1 MAENKKDSFTFSDK
15 IKNSKPAFNPF
26 SKRISSKIGNNGKP
40 KKTLFERTRRDA
52 PFFVAALAALLML
65 PFLYKYSG
73 SVDDGGIIT
82 PGVDDTIFSPDTDRT
97 GFIGSS
103 GADPDGQIV
112 QLSGRDSLDL
122 INGWGNEPEKTN
134 DSLPDFDRDGYSSSS
149 DSYSSSS
156 RPNND
161 YSNYRKQ
168 RPQETRAGFARASS
182 APTKINPLGKSG
194 MNFRGGG
201 GVGSRFGGAQ
211 LKAAARQNSAP
222 APKQG
227 IKPVSLQ
234 PLRAAG
240 SPSRSYFGMGGAKQ
254 AQASREAMT
263 KANAAEGLKEA
274 MFNPVQSGRHIP
286 GGIGTGDFV
295 SGGGAGKWDPSNE
308 FKGITPWWWDM
319 MKKRDQMQWEWKF
332 KLWRENLV
340 LPLVKKLGEILAEF
354 VGGMTCCLVTG
365 EDDCSMGSMWG
376 TTEGGGQKEGCKI
389 AGADPVTYEEYCKD
403 FPQKDDPHGLCAHNA
418 KTFKET
424 CKDMQAQGKRKW
436 EWVATVGAGGDL
448 SAWDKRMFCMG
459 NTVQG
464 QGISIKDRYDCD
476 AINTTR
482 NFQLQTTGR
491 AKNWNHYHIVVAK
504 NYVPLDDGGSTYLC
518 KTSTRDVNNGS
529 SSGLAN
535 YTAQGGKADVEKER
549 QKMYMTNST
558 IDGTGNEYRADGLVR
573 EELNDACVI
582 YIAEGK
588 VFDWDNFQA
597 KTEKL
602 LKKYVEERYKGNDK
616 VDINAMTKRA
626 FNALHLVK
634 IEGFAFKKDMSA
646 GIFYDM
652 PLDLLPYKYAD
663 FERDYI
669 WSRQY
674 SGELKGKYYDGKE
687 RRFERQGAFKRE
699 NALRTG
705 CAFTNFRISANV
717 IDALNDV
724 KADLTFDPDTHGANA
739 GNIQVFVEFK
749 DNNGST
755 LVSRAK
761 VNPTKA
767 EGDAAN
773 EGLRT
778 YAAVLTEDQVKT
790 LEGAAKNGPVT
801 ALWTAK
807 FGDKTSQDDESYV
820 GKWDFA
826 VKQVRKPKPQC
837 TQGQELKGEIKIYGV
852 MCSTTRKCTDKGTW
866 GEQVLDD
873 PTCGQPP
880 AAAASVAEQQVPA
893 PVVVNFFDTID
904 LVMDNAIKP
913 LDSTWR
919 LRPAQAQSNA
929 CTKLA
934 DFGNKKLLGVDTE
947 ISKLLVAAK
956 EKYDAANT
964 WNIDQNLSTIAETAV
979 KELQKKGVTFGD
991 KKVQTTLEYDEESVT
1006 VAELLDAMSIVQTDI
1021 PLNAVCMLGKTIG
1034 AYSVDPTAKN
1044 GNNMFGTFAAFMG
1057 YDASFFPGRKWVKD
1071 GREDLDPRFL
1081 GCVSGGKPGPA
1092 GKQYHYGHYNWNH
1105 KQLGDQDAQKDRVPF
1120 EAELNN
1126 GPWKGFPL
1134 APIAKAVNFS
1144 RKDHVD
1150 GLAANESMD
1159 EINRV
1164 EYHTKYDDVFQSEGS
1179 CDLGDATMSYTQ
1191 VKAYIQALCDHG
1203 TSIKPTNGDIL
1214 QCGSRFK
1221 PSEYVV
1227 GQ

>member
-97 GFIGSS
+97 GFMGSS

-156 RPNND
+156 RPSND

-211 LKAAARQNSAP
+211 LKAAARKNSAP

-403 FPQKDDPHGLCAHNA
+403 FPQKDDPHGLCAHKA

-424 CKDMQAQGKRKW
+424 CKDMQDQGKRKW
-436 EWVATVGAGGDL
+436 EWVAAVGAGGDL

-464 QGISIKDRYDCD
+464 QGISIQDRYDCD

-491 AKNWNHYHIVVAK
+491 AKNWNHYHSVVAK
-504 NYVPLDDGGSTYLC
+504 NYVPLDDGGSAYLC
-518 KTSTRDVNNGS
+518 KTSTRQVNEASN
-529 SSGLAN
+529 AAVAD
-535 YTAQGGKADVEKER
+535 YTTEKGQAYVGDLLDR
-549 QKMYMTNST
+549 TKIS
-558 IDGTGNEYRADGLVR
+558 GTGNGYRADGLVR

-597 KTEKL
+597 KTEKVL
-602 LKKYVEERYKGNDK
+602 RKKLGDK
-616 VDINAMTKRA
+616 ADVKRA
-626 FNALHLVK
+626 FNALHLIR

-646 GIFYDM
+646 GIHEM
-652 PLDLLPYKYAD
+652 PLHLLPYKYAD

-674 SGELKGKYYDGKE
+674 SGAYKGIYSDDKE

-699 NALRTG
+699 NALRTA
-705 CAFTNFRISANV
+705 CAFTNFRISAIV
-717 IDALNDV
+717 IDSLNDV

-767 EGDAAN
+767 EGNTAK

-778 YAAVLTEDQVKT
+778 YAAVLTKDQLKQ
-790 LEGAAKNGPVT
+790 LEEAAKQGPVT

-820 GKWDFA
+820 GLWDFA
-826 VKQVRKPKPQC
+826 VTQLEKPERQCQPGAQKTTQVRIGTATCPAKQ
-837 TQGQELKGEIKIYGV
+837 T
-852 MCSTTRKCTDKGTW
+852 CSDKGTW
-866 GEQVLDD
+866 GDVVLDD

-893 PVVVNFFDTID
+893 PVVVNFFGTID
-904 LVMDNAIKP
+904 PVMDSTIDP

-919 LRPAQAQSNA
+919 VPSAQAQSNA

-934 DFGNKKLLGVDTE
+934 DFGEQKLLGVDTE
-947 ISKLLVAAK
+947 ITELLAAAK
-956 EKYDAANT
+956 
-964 WNIDQNLSTIAETAV
+964 V
-979 KELQKKGVTFGD
+979 
-991 KKVQTTLEYDEESVT
+991 
-1006 VAELLDAMSIVQTDI
+1006 
-1021 PLNAVCMLGKTIG
+1021 
-1034 AYSVDPTAKN
+1034 
-1044 GNNMFGTFAAFMG
+1044 
-1057 YDASFFPGRKWVKD
+1057 
-1071 GREDLDPRFL
+1071 
-1081 GCVSGGKPGPA
+1081 
-1092 GKQYHYGHYNWNH
+1092 
-1105 KQLGDQDAQKDRVPF
+1105 
-1120 EAELNN
+1120 
-1126 GPWKGFPL
+1126 
-1134 APIAKAVNFS
+1134 
-1144 RKDHVD
+1144 
-1150 GLAANESMD
+1150 
-1159 EINRV
+1159 
-1164 EYHTKYDDVFQSEGS
+1164 KYDD
-1179 CDLGDATMSYTQ
+1179 
-1191 VKAYIQALCDHG
+1191 
-1203 TSIKPTNGDIL
+1203 
-1214 QCGSRFK
+1214 
-1221 PSEYVV
+1221 
-1227 GQ
+1227 

>member
-73 SVDDGGIIT
+73 SVDDGGVIT
-82 PGVDDTIFSPDTDRT
+82 PGVDDTIFSPDTTRA
-97 GFIGSS
+97 GLGS
-103 GADPDGQIV
+103 GMADPDGQIA
-112 QLSGRDSLDL
+112 QLSGRDSLEL
-122 INGWGNEPEKTN
+122 IKGWGSEPEQTN
-134 DSLPDFDRDGYSSSS
+134 DSLPAFDRDGYSSN
-149 DSYSSSS
+149 DSYSSPS
-156 RPNND
+156 RPSND

-168 RPQETRAGFARASS
+168 RPQETRAGFERASS
-182 APTKINPLGKSG
+182 APTKINSLGKSG

-211 LKAAARQNSAP
+211 LKAAAKKSSAP

-240 SPSRSYFGMGGAKQ
+240 NPSRSYFGMGGAKQ

-274 MFNPVQSGRHIP
+274 MFSPVQSGRHIP

-365 EDDCSMGSMWG
+365 EDDCAMGSMWG
-376 TTEGGGQKEGCKI
+376 TTEKSEKVEGCKVYGGNVQTF
-389 AGADPVTYEEYCKD
+389 AEYCKNID
-403 FPQKDDPHGLCAHNA
+403 
-418 KTFKET
+418 ET
-424 CKDMQAQGKRKW
+424 HEHYNDRCRDEKQFEKWCKGEQELHPESGTKW
-436 EWVATVGAGGDL
+436 DGGGGAGGDL

-464 QGISIKDRYDCD
+464 QGIHLKDRYDCD

-482 NFQLQTTGR
+482 NFQLQSTGR

-518 KTSTRDVNNGS
+518 KTSTRKVNDASNAAVADYTTKGGQAYVGGLLDRTKVSGTENG
-529 SSGLAN
+529 
-535 YTAQGGKADVEKER
+535 
-549 QKMYMTNST
+549 
-558 IDGTGNEYRADGLVR
+558 YRADGLVR
-573 EELNDACVI
+573 EEIKDACVI

-597 KTEKL
+597 KTEEVLRKKL
-602 LKKYVEERYKGNDK
+602 GDK
-616 VDINAMTKRA
+616 ADVKRA

-646 GIFYDM
+646 GIHEM

-674 SGELKGKYYDGKE
+674 SGTYKGIYSDDKE
-687 RRFERQGAFKRE
+687 RRYERQGAFKRE

-705 CAFTNFRISANV
+705 CPFTNFRISANV

-724 KADLTFDPDTHGANA
+724 KADLTFDPNTHGANA

-767 EGDAAN
+767 EGDAAK

-778 YAAVLTEDQVKT
+778 YAAVLTADQLKQ
-790 LEGAAKNGPVT
+790 LEEAAKKGPVT

-820 GKWDFA
+820 GLWDFA
-826 VKQVRKPKPQC
+826 VKQVKKTEPQC
-837 TQGQELKGEIKIYGV
+837 TQGQEHKGEVKINGV
-852 MCSTTRKCTDKGTW
+852 MCSTTQKCTDKGTW

-880 AAAASVAEQQVPA
+880 AAPTSSGNTPPPA
-893 PVVVNFFDTID
+893 PTIVNFFDTID

-919 LRPAQAQSNA
+919 LPSAQAQSNA
-929 CTKLA
+929 CAKLT
-934 DFGNKKLLGVDTE
+934 DFGNKKLLSVDAE
-947 ISKLLVAAK
+947 IAKLLAAAK
-956 EKYDAANT
+956 EKYDASNT

-979 KELQKKGVTFGD
+979 AELKKQGID
-991 KKVQTTLEYDEESVT
+991 LKKVPTILQYDEESVT
-1006 VAELLDAMSIVQTDI
+1006 VANLLDAMSIVGDQI
-1021 PLNAVCMLGKTIG
+1021 PVNAVCMLGKTIG
-1034 AYSVDPTAKN
+1034 ANSVDPTAKN

-1057 YDASFFPGRKWVKD
+1057 YDASFFPGHKWVKD
-1071 GREDLDPRFL
+1071 GQEDLDPRFL
-1081 GCVSGGKPGPA
+1081 GCVSGGKQGPA
-1092 GKQYHYGHYNWNH
+1092 GKKYHYGHYNWNH

-1120 EAELNN
+1120 EAELDN
-1126 GPWKGFPL
+1126 GHWKGFPL
-1134 APIAKAVNFS
+1134 APIAQAVNFKRHETS
-1144 RKDHVD
+1144 PKA
-1150 GLAANESMD
+1150 LAANESMD

-1164 EYHTKYDDVFQSEGS
+1164 KYHTEYNNVFQSEGS
-1179 CDLGDATMSYTQ
+1179 CKLGDATMSYTQ

-1221 PSEYVV
+1221 ASEYVV